1 MRHLV
6 LPAKIIGVLWF
17 VFAITILPSLQSLNQ
32 QGELLVFALNVLG
45 AASIAFVYGH
55 SRGKKGLTAGWIG
68 KVFLALLVLLPL
80 IAMSVAEYIV
90 YYGDGGC
97 VYCAVFVS
105 ALPRR
110 QQAGLSGIRS
120 RRRRVGSLKT
130 ACLHHAILRAIRPHR
145 LNKLRQLRAAALFQQ
160 RKQIQ
165 QIGNRHHGQA
175 VLRLHFLHRRLLARA
190 FFHAV

>member
-80 IAMSVAEYIV
+80 VAMS
-90 YYGDGGC
+90 
-97 VYCAVFVS
+97 S
-105 ALPRR
+105 APL
-110 QQAGLSGIRS
+110 LN
-120 RRRRVGSLKT
+120 
-130 ACLHHAILRAIRPHR
+130 ILFTMAM
-145 LNKLRQLRAAALFQQ
+145 AAAFIVLF
-160 RKQIQ
+160 
-165 QIGNRHHGQA
+165 
-175 VLRLHFLHRRLLARA
+175 LYLPYRA
-190 FFHAV
+190 GSKLGYREYEAAQDEAA

>member
-68 KVFLALLVLLPL
+68 
-80 IAMSVAEYIV
+80 S
-90 YYGDGGC
+90 
-97 VYCAVFVS
+97 
-105 ALPRR
+105 
-110 QQAGLSGIRS
+110 
-120 RRRRVGSLKT
+120 
-130 ACLHHAILRAIRPHR
+130 
-145 LNKLRQLRAAALFQQ
+145 
-160 RKQIQ
+160 
-165 QIGNRHHGQA
+165 
-175 VLRLHFLHRRLLARA
+175 
-190 FFHAV
+190 